1 MNTTRLKWLLAASLA
16 LNAGVIGAVVADRLA
31 AGQQVPITQNT
42 PVNLPDYL
50 QLTPEQRQQWNNI
63 EQGFLNDIATNWK
76 DIRTH
81 RERLVRQVFSAEPD
95 RVAVDAEQAKI
106 ASLQDA
112 QQRRVIQQL
121 LAERDL
127 LNEQQRTKLM
137 ALLLSRYTQEST
149 EEELLH
155 RH

>member
-16 LNAGVIGAVVADRLA
+16 LNAGVIGTVVSDRIAAQPQAQLA
-31 AGQQVPITQNT
+31 QSA

-50 QLTPEQRQQWNNI
+50 ELTPEQRQRWNDI
-63 EQGFLNDIATNWK
+63 EQGFLKDIATNWK

-81 RERLVRQVFSAEPD
+81 RERLVRQVFSATPD
-95 RVAVDAEQAKI
+95 RAGIDAEQAKI

-121 LAERDL
+121 LAEREL
-127 LNEQQRTKLM
+127 LNQQQRAKLM
-137 ALLLSRYTQEST
+137 DLLLSRYTQEST